1 MIDPMLLVFSF
12 AGGILGAALGGVNIF
27 IMCGLAIVVGTGI
40 NMATGSQTFLNLVA
54 WGPLLGPYAS
64 FAGGVAAAAYAARRG
79 KLDNGRNIGVSL
91 MGLDSPDVLFVG
103 GLFGSFGFLLKT
115 FLDMVPNIGN
125 LPWTNTIALSIIIN
139 NIIVRLIF
147 GKTGIFGHV
156 KNESKRWQPLESE
169 AWLPWQSQPMQLILL
184 STAVALP
191 VSFIVTQQP
200 VLLGLGFGLATI
212 SLIFP
217 QTGAKAPVFFH
228 IALASETAAVISN
241 NIWWGLSFGILAA
254 FLAEIYSCIF
264 LAHGDS
270 HIDPP
275 SCTLATIFT
284 LEAVSFTAGRLGVS
298 GIAPLAI
305 AVLISVSGY
314 ILLSFLRRDNLS
326 YEMAE

>member
-40 NMATGSQTFLNLVA
+40 NMATGNQTFLNLVA

-64 FAGGVAAAAYAARRG
+64 FAGGVAAAAYAAKRG
-79 KLDNGRNIGVSL
+79 KLDNGRNIGVAL

-103 GLFGSFGFLLKT
+103 GLFGALGCILKIL
-115 FLDMVPNIGN
+115 LDMVPNIGN
-125 LPWTNTIALSIIIN
+125 LPWTNTIALSVWIN
-139 NIIVRLIF
+139 SSFVRLIF

-156 KNESKRWQPLESE
+156 KKESKRWQPLESE

-184 STAVALP
+184 AIAVALP
-191 VSFIVTQQP
+191 ISFIVIQQP
-200 VLLGLGFGLATI
+200 VLLGLGFGLATV

-228 IALASETAAVISN
+228 IALASETAAVIGN

-275 SCTLATIFT
+275 ALTLTTVFT
-284 LEAVSFTAGRLGVS
+284 LIAVLSAIGGFGVS
-298 GIAPLAI
+298 GIAPLFI
-305 AVLISVSGY
+305 AVLMSISGY
-314 ILLSFLRRDNLS
+314 TLLSFLRRDNSS